1 MHQNPHQ
8 AYNQQQQLLMLQA
21 QQRQLQNQMPQ
32 QNMNMAMTPQ
42 NQQMLMMMQMMMQQ
56 NPAMLQQLMA
66 GGMQQPQG
74 GMTHSGVIP
83 DQQVSTA
90 RFGGGPMVQQQQ
102 PQQPQQVHTP
112 GADATRFAQ
121 PKEELEE
128 EEEISFNIPLFTA
141 SAKHGSY
148 PLTKKLGIAPKLTAF
163 NPKQLHSSDKVSVC
177 FSLQDAAEQVA
188 EEFLMLDETKTMVTA
203 DSIIVDD
210 GFSVSTDVVMLT
222 NLFQD
227 DVKGLYKRLRTAYA
241 DVTNIDVAI
250 MLNRIDERFTA
261 LTNEYLLTHLK
272 NGTRIDRFSTDFNDL
287 LKVLR
292 DHYEDEEDDLWEYLS
307 KEVKEIYTL
316 LTEQPDEEKK
326 SFRFLSGVN
335 IVSFKEHSFKAGLGE
350 VKWELVEV
358 NPQETNNLFL
368 LTFSKHIFEL
378 SDRKSFY
385 FSTYDRE
392 MFKFSLNNKGE
403 VFVVRV

>member
-8 AYNQQQQLLMLQA
+8 AYNQQQHLLMLQA

-74 GMTHSGVIP
+74 GMPHTGVMP

-102 PQQPQQVHTP
+102 PQQVHTP
-112 GADATRFAQ
+112 GADASRFTQ

-128 EEEISFNIPLFTA
+128 EEEFSFDIPLFTA

-272 NGTRIDRFSTDFNDL
+272 NGTRIDRFSTDVNDL

-335 IVSFKEHSFKAGLGE
+335 IVSFKEHSFKAGLGD
-350 VKWELVEV
+350 VKRELVEV

-403 VFVVRV
+403 VFIVRV